1 MTVSAAKFVAGRRA
15 LRGDENRAGGP
26 DGADRSGGQ
35 HTVRFRLL
43 AHSSANKA
51 RTRIMDTAR
60 GEVLKGFVTVTIKQG
75 AWVECLSTADAQAA
89 LKICMRH
96 EKKAVDMGSSS
107 TMGEQIRQGNNR

>member
-1 MTVSAAKFVAGRRA
+1 VTVSAAKFVAGRRA
-15 LRGDENRAGGP
+15 LRGDENRAGGL

-75 AWVECLSTADAQAA
+75 AWVECFRRTGST
-89 LKICMRH
+89 KNMH
-96 EKKAVDMGSSS
+96 EAREK
-107 TMGEQIRQGNNR
+107 RQ